1 MLAPLDPF
9 QDLSLLYVQ
18 LEQVIWTRMVAARYA
33 DARFASVEQ
42 TPDPSRVQFA
52 PHFKPYLPCLPSF
65 SSLIYIHPSFMEL
78 PSSGK
83 LVQIGKACTI
93 ECNYYAD

>member
-1 MLAPLDPF
+1 MLPPHDPF
-9 QDLSLLYVQ
+9 QYLSLLYIQ

-33 DARFASVEQ
+33 DACFASVEQ
-42 TPDPSRVQFA
+42 TPDPNRVQFA
-52 PHFKPYLPCLPSF
+52 PHFKPYLPCL
-65 SSLIYIHPSFMEL
+65 SSLSSLVCIHPSFMEL

-93 ECNYYAD
+93 ECNYDAD